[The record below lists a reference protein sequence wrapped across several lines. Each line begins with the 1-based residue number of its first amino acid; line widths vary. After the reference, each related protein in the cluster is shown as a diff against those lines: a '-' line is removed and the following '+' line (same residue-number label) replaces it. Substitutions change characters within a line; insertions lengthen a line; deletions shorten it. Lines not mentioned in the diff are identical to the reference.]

1 MIVSIIA
8 LAALAIFAF
17 YAAGKVLPRMGD
29 SMLKFKFEEMKQRG
43 GAWKLFA
50 LFAEGNDDEVNTMR
64 KLFSGKGV
72 KWLAVTLGI
81 VFVAGWLVTGC
92 NGSLP
97 TPGTPDEP
105 ESEALQKDDD
115 WTPPECGE
123 AYGYTGPLRNIEP
136 CAEPVPVD
144 PSPRYLDPENPADP
158 TWEGPDPEARPAP
171 PVTPEPSAPIPPD
184 LDLDK
189 RGIMPGEVIPPAT
202 PRLADG
208 WHQLWPEVR
217 VLVREGVV
225 VRAEHVP
232 PNIGKEQP

>member
-158 TWEGPDPEARPAP
+158 TWKDP
-171 PVTPEPSAPIPPD
+171 
-184 LDLDK
+184 
-189 RGIMPGEVIPPAT
+189 T
-202 PRLADG
+202 PRRDPLRPSRPNRPLRFLPISTSTSAASCRARSSR
-208 WHQLWPEVR
+208 QRPR
-217 VLVREGVV
+217 VSRMAGISFGRRSVSSSARVWSS
-225 VRAEHVP
+225 VP
-232 PNIGKEQP
+232 STYRQT